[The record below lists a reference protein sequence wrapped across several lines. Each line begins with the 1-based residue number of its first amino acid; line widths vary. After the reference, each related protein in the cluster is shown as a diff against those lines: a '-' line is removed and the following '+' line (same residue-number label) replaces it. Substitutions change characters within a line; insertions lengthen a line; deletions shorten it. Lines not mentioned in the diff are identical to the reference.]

1 MSQST
6 VGNMNRNRS
15 RRGCVTEMKRLDGDS
30 SEESADDSPKHSERR
45 ALRVEFHMADDWKDK
60 GDESSDD
67 PHSELRR
74 KVKREFVKVHGRR
87 QAGRL
92 AAPRMSLLGKPLHYR
107 PASRKALKYRKTQ
120 SKIYNFLERPS
131 DWKAITY
138 HVFVFLVIFGCLV
151 LSVFATIPGYYDICN
166 SVLFFLEVTVVI
178 WFFIEFALRVWSAGC
193 RSRYQGPEGRLRFI
207 KRPLCILDMIV
218 MVVSV
223 IIIAIGTSN
232 QTFAFSALRGLRFL
246 QILRLMRVDRRGG
259 TWKLLGSVVW
269 AHRQELITTWY
280 IGFLSLSVLSFL
292 VYNAEMDTNKEDFK
306 TFADAMWWG
315 LVTLTTV
322 GYGDKVPETW
332 LGKLV
337 AAVFAICGISFF
349 ALPAGILGSGFAL
362 KVQQQ
367 QRQKHF
373 LRRRHP
379 AAELIQCVWR
389 CYAADPCSMSVATWK
404 PHLRPVNSPT
414 TYRTSVLLR
423 PSNHRPSNHSQR
435 TNPSIISRLSTK
447 RKIGSPMVKR
457 HNLQH
462 DPLKKSHSHDLE
474 VDGISKSSLSLH
486 DGHGPLSRNQDS
498 LYSTKT
504 RDEGKLQDSIK
515 ELQEEPAQVYT
526 APEPVTSEWF
536 VTQNIAALRRLLDDD
551 ETIGLT
557 RLTEPH
563 KNAIR
568 AVRKIKYFVARRKFK
583 EAFRPYDVKDV
594 IEQYSA
600 GAAEMQC
607 RLKAIQSRL
616 DEILGRQEGKN
627 GYELYNTKIPMITRV
642 VKVEKKVNMIDRKLD
657 MLIELYRDER
667 QEKMKQQ
674 QNESH
679 GDQSGQES
687 DKESPKETVVPMC
700 RNRRLGR
707 AKKLSRVKSEGYR
720 AHESNSE
727 RAERTGPRVEF
738 RKLSDSQP
746 SIPSSLDLDN
756 VQGVSNTLSQPSIT
770 MDGEQSMSVSNTNI
784 KGVGRGQSIPDY
796 ENAID
801 DTRV

>member
-1 MSQST
+1 
-6 VGNMNRNRS
+6 
-15 RRGCVTEMKRLDGDS
+15 
-30 SEESADDSPKHSERR
+30 
-45 ALRVEFHMADDWKDK
+45 
-60 GDESSDD
+60 
-67 PHSELRR
+67 
-74 KVKREFVKVHGRR
+74 
-87 QAGRL
+87 
-92 AAPRMSLLGKPLHYR
+92 MSLLGKPLHYR
-107 PASRKALKYRKTQ
+107 PQTRRALKYRKTQ
-120 SKIYNFLERPS
+120 SKIYNFLERPNE
-131 DWKAITY
+131 WRAITY

-151 LSVFATIPGYYDICN
+151 LSVFATIRNYYDICN
-166 SVLFFLEVTVVI
+166 SVLFWLEIAVVI
-178 WFFIEFALRVWSAGC
+178 WFAIEFVLRIWCAGC
-193 RSRYQGPEGRLRFI
+193 RSRYQGVQGRLRFM

-218 MVVSV
+218 MAVSV
-223 IIIAIGTSN
+223 VIIAIGTD
-232 QTFAFSALRGLRFL
+232 QRQFIFPALRGLRFF
-246 QILRLMRVDRRGG
+246 QILRLVRVDRRGG

-280 IGFLSLSVLSFL
+280 IGFLSLSMLSFL
-292 VYNAEMDTNKEDFK
+292 IYNAEESSNSEDFG

-322 GYGDKVPETW
+322 GYGDKVPESW

-337 AAVFAICGISFF
+337 AAVFATLGISFF

-414 TYRTSVLLR
+414 TMRQSSTLLR
-423 PSNHRPSNHSQR
+423 QR
-435 TNPSIISRLSTK
+435 QNPSLISRLSTK

-474 VDGISKSSLSLH
+474 VDSINKSSLSLH
-486 DGHGPLSRNQDS
+486 DGHGPLGRNQDS
-498 LYSTKT
+498 LYNK
-504 RDEGKLQDSIK
+504 RDEDSIK
-515 ELQEEPAQVYT
+515 ELQEEQTQVET
-526 APEPVTSEWF
+526 VPEPQTSEWF
-536 VTQNIAALRRLLDDD
+536 VTQNLTALKRLLDDD
-551 ETIGLT
+551 ETMGLT

-600 GAAEMQC
+600 GAAEMQS
-607 RLKAIQSRL
+607 RMKAIQCRL
-616 DEILGRQEGKN
+616 DEILGKQEGKN
-627 GYELYNTKIPMITRV
+627 GYELYNAKVPMITRV

-657 MLIELYRDER
+657 MLIELYREER
-667 QEKMKQQ
+667 QEKLKHRTE
-674 QNESH
+674 NDKEDNHS
-679 GDQSGQES
+679 DS
-687 DKESPKETVVPMC
+687 DKDTKDPEPPMMLS
-700 RNRRLGR
+700 RTKRPGR
-707 AKKLSRVKSEGYR
+707 ARKLSRVKSEGHR
-720 AHESNSE
+720 VHEGGGGNTE
-727 RAERTGPRVEF
+727 KTGPRVEF

-746 SIPSSLDLDN
+746 SIPSSLDLPN
-756 VQGVSNTLSQPSIT
+756 ATTVSNALSQPSI
-770 MDGEQSMSVSNTNI
+770 MDVDPGVNLSNTNV

-796 ENAID
+796 DCGAID